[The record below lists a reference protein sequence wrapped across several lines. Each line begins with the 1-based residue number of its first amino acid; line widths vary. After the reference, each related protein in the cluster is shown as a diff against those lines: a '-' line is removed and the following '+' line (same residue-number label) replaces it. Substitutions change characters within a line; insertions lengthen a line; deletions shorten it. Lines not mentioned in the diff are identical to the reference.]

1 VGDLEVRRSVDGTRP
16 TGVQLRVWQSEDAV
30 TARRA
35 AGVKQRQDVG
45 TAPDVAQVALDA
57 ASQLHPTVA
66 SSADED
72 DVMTAAA
79 ADVDWLHI
87 AVLVHNQRRLCNA
100 MDMSRCMQS
109 IRQSIRQNVRLF
121 I

>member
-1 VGDLEVRRSVDGTRP
+1 
-16 TGVQLRVWQSEDAV
+16 
-30 TARRA
+30 
-35 AGVKQRQDVG
+35 
-45 TAPDVAQVALDA
+45 
-57 ASQLHPTVA
+57 
-66 SSADED
+66 
-72 DVMTAAA
+72 VMTAAA